1 MKKKKKS
8 SSDLETYRRQ
18 AEICKALANPLRLHL
33 VELLSRK
40 ERWCTELQVELG
52 ISKANLSQHLALLKS
67 AGLVTASRVG
77 KQLYCSL
84 SRPEVTQASKLLRH
98 IMKSQVRETRR
109 LG

>member
-1 MKKKKKS
+1 MKKKPA
-8 SSDLETYRRQ
+8 SDLAAYRRQ

-33 VELLSRK
+33 VDLLCRK

-52 ISKANLSQHLALLKS
+52 ISKANLSQHLTLLKS
-67 AGLVTASRVG
+67 AGIVTASRVG

-84 SRPEVTQASKLLRH
+84 SQPEVAQASKLLRR
-98 IMKSQVRETRR
+98 IMKSQAREQRR

>member
-1 MKKKKKS
+1 MKTRRNS
-8 SSDLETYRRQ
+8 NLESYRRQ

-33 VELLSRK
+33 IDLLGRK

-67 AGLVTASRVG
+67 AGIVSAGRVG

-84 SRPEVTQASKLLRH
+84 SRPEVKQASQLLRR
-98 IMKSQVRETRR
+98 IMKSQVRASRR

>member
-1 MKKKKKS
+1 MKRKP
-8 SSDLETYRRQ
+8 SSDLHSYRRQ

-33 VELLSRK
+33 VDLLSRK

-67 AGLVTASRVG
+67 AGIVSATRFG

-84 SRPEVTQASKLLRH
+84 SRPEVAQASKLLRR
-98 IMKSQVRETRR
+98 IMKSQLRESRR

>member
-1 MKKKKKS
+1 MKKRLA
-8 SSDLETYRRQ
+8 SDLAAYRRQ

-33 VELLSRK
+33 VDLLCRK
-40 ERWCTELQVELG
+40 ERWCAELQVELG

-67 AGLVTASRVG
+67 AGIVTASRVG

-84 SRPEVTQASKLLRH
+84 SRPEVAQASKLLRR
-98 IMKSQVRETRR
+98 IMKSQARETRQ

>member
-1 MKKKKKS
+1 MKRKPR
-8 SSDLETYRRQ
+8 SDLAAYRRQ

-33 VELLSRK
+33 VDLLSRK

-67 AGLVTASRVG
+67 AGIVSASRVG

-84 SRPEVTQASKLLRH
+84 SRPEVKQASRLLRR
-98 IMKSQVRETRR
+98 IMKSQARETRR